1 MAERTFPA
9 PVEDILRRLAAD
21 RTSGASSLLE
31 LAASAFSTLSAKTVS
46 TGGRAFSGEVEDLC
60 RELVAI
66 QPFMAPMYNLC
77 GRVLAHADP
86 KTPLPNLKRGVA
98 RAAEHYAAGAEAG
111 MERAAARGSQLIKD
125 GSRVLTVSSSRAV
138 LKAFELAVR
147 DYKRF
152 SVTVL
157 ESRPMLEGRDT
168 ATRLTVLGVPVE
180 LTVDAALVSEV
191 RRADQ
196 ILVGADALTDEVLV
210 NKAGTLALA
219 IVAKEHSVPLQAVAE
234 NSKLLPNFLL
244 PESDRPRDPKEVWDG
259 APQGVV
265 VRNRYFEKVP
275 LKYLA
280 KFALEDNISD
290 GGTIRRKL
298 EKPEPGLDKLAG
310 LLAG

>member
-1 MAERTFPA
+1 MAERTHPA
-9 PVEDILRRLAAD
+9 PVEEILRRLAAD

-31 LAASAFSTLSAKTVS
+31 LAASAFSTLSARTVS
-46 TGGRAFSGEVEDLC
+46 TGGRAFSAEVEDLC

-86 KTPLPNLKRGVA
+86 KAPLPNLKRGVA
-98 RAAEHYAAGAEAG
+98 RAADHYASGAGAG
-111 MERAAARGSQLIKD
+111 TERAATRGSGLIKD
-125 GSRVLTVSSSRAV
+125 GGRVLTLSSSRAV
-138 LKAFELAVR
+138 LKAFELAKK
-147 DYKRF
+147 DYKSF
-152 SVTVL
+152 SVNVL

-168 ATRLTVLGVPVE
+168 ATRLSALGVPVE
-180 LTVDAALVSEV
+180 LTVDAAMVPEV

-219 IVAKEHSVPLQAVAE
+219 VVAKEYGVPLQAVAE

-244 PESDRPRDPKEVWDG
+244 PESDRSRDPKEVWEG

-275 LKYLA
+275 LKYFA
-280 KFALEDNISD
+280 KFALEDGISD
-290 GGTIRRKL
+290 AGAVSRRL
-298 EKPEPGLDKLAG
+298 EKPEPGLERLAG